1 MRKYIIPIIAVAA
14 LGLAEPAL
22 AYDSGN
28 LMSMQAAL
36 GVATDLGLAT
46 VSHTQFA
53 GDEWQIEG
61 RDISGRWMEVD
72 VDAATGEVLNV
83 DRQLRQARRQS
94 ETAVSR
100 SSSQPHAARPSSA
113 LRCFNRGIT
122 SCFNSVSEWC
132 QASGL
137 CL

>member
-14 LGLAEPAL
+14 LGLAEPAM

-53 GDEWQIEG
+53 GDEWQIQG
-61 RDISGRWMEVD
+61 RDMSGRWMEVD
-72 VDAATGEVLNV
+72 VEAATGEVLNV
-83 DRQLRQARRQS
+83 DR
-94 ETAVSR
+94 
-100 SSSQPHAARPSSA
+100 
-113 LRCFNRGIT
+113 
-122 SCFNSVSEWC
+122 
-132 QASGL
+132 
-137 CL
+137 

>member
-14 LGLAEPAL
+14 LGLAEPAM

-36 GVATDLGLAT
+36 GVATRLGLAT

-53 GDEWQIEG
+53 GDEWQIRG
-61 RDISGRWMEVD
+61 RDMSGRWMEVD

-83 DRQLRQARRQS
+83 DR
-94 ETAVSR
+94 
-100 SSSQPHAARPSSA
+100 
-113 LRCFNRGIT
+113 
-122 SCFNSVSEWC
+122 
-132 QASGL
+132 
-137 CL
+137 

>member
-36 GVATDLGLAT
+36 GVATDLGRAT

-83 DRQLRQARRQS
+83 DR
-94 ETAVSR
+94 
-100 SSSQPHAARPSSA
+100 
-113 LRCFNRGIT
+113 
-122 SCFNSVSEWC
+122 
-132 QASGL
+132 
-137 CL
+137 

>member
-14 LGLAEPAL
+14 FGLAEPAM

-53 GDEWQIEG
+53 GDEWQIQG

-83 DRQLRQARRQS
+83 DR
-94 ETAVSR
+94 
-100 SSSQPHAARPSSA
+100 
-113 LRCFNRGIT
+113 
-122 SCFNSVSEWC
+122 
-132 QASGL
+132 
-137 CL
+137 

>member
-14 LGLAEPAL
+14 LGLAEPAM

-83 DRQLRQARRQS
+83 DR
-94 ETAVSR
+94 
-100 SSSQPHAARPSSA
+100 
-113 LRCFNRGIT
+113 
-122 SCFNSVSEWC
+122 
-132 QASGL
+132 
-137 CL
+137 